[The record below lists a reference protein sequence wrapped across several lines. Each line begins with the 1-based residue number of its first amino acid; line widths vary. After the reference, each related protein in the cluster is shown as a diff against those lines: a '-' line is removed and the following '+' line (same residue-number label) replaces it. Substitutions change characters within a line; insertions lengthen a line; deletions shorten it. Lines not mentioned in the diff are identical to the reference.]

1 MMEDVIDYGTAS
13 SIRQYFHRPAAG
25 KTGTT
30 QNYGDAWF
38 VGFTPQLVA
47 GCWLGFDDPRIKFG
61 GGYGQGGKA
70 AAPIWG
76 KFMQELYEDEDFD
89 FPVAYFLMPKGVEE
103 TSVCTITGL
112 RSNGSC
118 PSTTDLIIKSF
129 NKKCNVSHYSAPIEG
144 TSETSE
150 PPSGSVGY

>member
-1 MMEDVIDYGTAS
+1 
-13 SIRQYFHRPAAG
+13 
-25 KTGTT
+25 
-30 QNYGDAWF
+30 
-38 VGFTPQLVA
+38 
-47 GCWLGFDDPRIKFG
+47 
-61 GGYGQGGKA
+61 
-70 AAPIWG
+70 
-76 KFMQELYEDEDFD
+76 MQELYEDEDFD